1 MYELFYI
8 VPTNYTDAEV
18 TGIMETVAAM
28 IKKAGGE
35 VTRHEMLARLKLA
48 YTIERNHHGVYVLAQ
63 FKADPAS
70 INALDRQ
77 IRLTDEV
84 IRHQLAV
91 MPKGAD
97 TREYKLTAYVAPLTD
112 EGRPTE
118 TRRAAVPAKA
128 EDVPA
133 DMETL
138 TKKMDA
144 ALEDKQA

>member
-18 TGIMETVAAM
+18 TGIMENVASM

-35 VTRHEMLARLKLA
+35 VTRHENLARLKLA
-48 YTIERNHHGVYVLAQ
+48 YTIERNHHGVYVLCQ
-63 FKADPAS
+63 FKAETSVIAD
-70 INALDRQ
+70 LDRQ
-77 IRLTDEV
+77 VRMTDEI
-84 IRHQLAV
+84 IRHQLSV
-91 MPKGAD
+91 MPTGAD
-97 TREYKLTAYVAPLTD
+97 KKQYKLTAYVPPLTD

-118 TRRAAVPAKA
+118 SRRAPATSA
-128 EDVPA
+128 DAPT

>member
-1 MYELFYI
+1 MMYELFYI

-18 TGIMETVAAM
+18 SGIMETVAAM

-35 VTRHEMLARLKLA
+35 VTRHENLARLKLA
-48 YTIERNHHGVYVLAQ
+48 YPIERNRHGVYVLCQ
-63 FKADPAS
+63 FKAETS
-70 INALDRQ
+70 VVNALDRQ

-84 IRHQLAV
+84 IRHQLSV
-91 MPKGAD
+91 MPTGAD
-97 TREYKLTAYVAPLTD
+97 KRQYKLAAYVAPLTD

-118 TRRAAVPAKA
+118 SRRAPAKA
-128 EDVPA
+128 EDAPA

>member
-1 MYELFYI
+1 MMYELFYI

-18 TGIMETVAAM
+18 TGIMENVSAM
-28 IKKAGGE
+28 ITKAGGE
-35 VTRHEMLARLKLA
+35 VTRHENLARLKLA
-48 YTIERNHHGVYVLAQ
+48 YTIERNHAGVYVLAH
-63 FKADPAS
+63 FKAEPAA
-70 INALDRQ
+70 IAALDRQ

-84 IRHQLAV
+84 IRHQLSV
-91 MPKGAD
+91 MPTGAD
-97 TREYKLTAYVAPLTD
+97 KKQYKLTAYVAPLTD

-118 TRRAAVPAKA
+118 SRRVPAKS
-128 EDVPA
+128 EDAPA